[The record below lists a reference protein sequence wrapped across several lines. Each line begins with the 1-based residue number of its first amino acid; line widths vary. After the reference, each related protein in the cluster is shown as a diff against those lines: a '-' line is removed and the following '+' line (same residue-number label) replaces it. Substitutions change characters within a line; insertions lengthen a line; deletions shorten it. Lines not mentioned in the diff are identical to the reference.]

1 MYEEEIAIAARI
13 NAGDRSALRE
23 VMKQHGGAMT
33 AAARSICPHAVDDIV
48 QEAWIAALAA
58 LPNFEHRSSLKTWL
72 VRITINKAYTYI
84 RQTSREISLE
94 GLADELDP
102 LQSSFDKSGHWA
114 MPWQSWTDDSPDKLL
129 EAHVLKECLEK
140 HLEKLPQGQ
149 RMAMTL
155 TDFMGLDA
163 EEVCNNLEISASN
176 LRVLLHRARM
186 TIHAMVA
193 HYEATGDC

>member
-1 MYEEEIAIAARI
+1 MYEEEIKIASRI
-13 NAGDRSALRE
+13 NAGDRAALRE
-23 VMKQHGGAMT
+23 IMKLHGGAMI
-33 AAARSICPHAVDDIV
+33 AAARGICPHAVDDVV

-72 VRITINKAYTYI
+72 VRITMNKAYTYI
-84 RQTSREISLE
+84 RQTHREVSLE
-94 GLADELDP
+94 GLSETEDP
-102 LQSSFDKSGHWA
+102 LQHYFSPSGHWQT
-114 MPWQSWTDDSPDKLL
+114 PWQGWSDDSPDKLL

-140 HLEKLPQGQ
+140 HLDKLPQGQ

-163 EEVCNNLEISASN
+163 EEVCNNLAVSASN
-176 LRVLLHRARM
+176 LRVLLHRARI

>member
-1 MYEEEIAIAARI
+1 MYEEEIEIAARI
-13 NAGDRSALRE
+13 NAGDRTTLRE
-23 VMKQHGGAMT
+23 FMKQNGGAMT

-84 RQTSREISLE
+84 RQTSREVSLE
-94 GLADELDP
+94 GLTDEQDP
-102 LQSSFDKSGHWA
+102 LQNSFSKSGHWVS
-114 MPWQSWTDDSPDKLL
+114 PFKGWTDDSPDKLL

-155 TDFMGLDA
+155 TDFMGLEA
-163 EEVCNNLEISASN
+163 EDVCNNLDISASN
-176 LRVLLHRARM
+176 LRVLLHRARI
-186 TIHAMVA
+186 TIHAMVS

>member
-1 MYEEEIAIAARI
+1 MYEEEIEIASRI

-23 VMKQHGGAMT
+23 IMKLHGGAMI
-33 AAARSICPHAVDDIV
+33 AAARGVCPHAVDDVV

-72 VRITINKAYTYI
+72 VRITINKAYTYV
-84 RQTSREISLE
+84 RQTRREVSLD
-94 GLADELDP
+94 GLSDAQDP
-102 LQSSFDKSGHWA
+102 LQHSFDASDHWVS
-114 MPWQSWTDDSPDKLL
+114 PWQGWTDDSPDKLL

-140 HLEKLPQGQ
+140 HLDKLPQGQ

-163 EEVCNNLEISASN
+163 EEVCNNLAVSASN
-176 LRVLLHRARM
+176 LRVLLHRARI